1 MTQKLRQPKKIQRY
15 GHITL
20 LLAYAIFIYFFF
32 INGSSLFDY
41 WNVSWSASMIMYMV
55 GVSLFL
61 VIYEKIPSEFK
72 KPAKNSIVGFGA
84 VFILM
89 TCLLII
95 AHDLGFPMFQN
106 IVALPVH
113 MILPTII
120 FSIGVVSISEE
131 IIFRGVILH
140 AIRLAVFKRDI
151 QRDSLQWQ
159 RFAQKNYGKLLL
171 IILVQAIIFGF
182 FHYAAYG
189 GLLESITLA
198 IIMGTFFGFL
208 AIFWNIGAAIGA
220 HGAWNCYV
228 LGATFI

>member
-131 IIFRGVILH
+131 IIFRGVIYRCL
-140 AIRLAVFKRDI
+140 RQFGVYPAVFV
-151 QRDSLQWQ
+151 S
-159 RFAQKNYGKLLL
+159 
-171 IILVQAIIFGF
+171 AIIFAV
-182 FHYAAYG
+182 FHLVAYG
-189 GLLESITLA
+189 GNISAMAIAFFMGIILALCVERWNLGVALGIHASWNLFILGITAL
-198 IIMGTFFGFL
+198 I
-208 AIFWNIGAAIGA
+208 
-220 HGAWNCYV
+220 
-228 LGATFI
+228 